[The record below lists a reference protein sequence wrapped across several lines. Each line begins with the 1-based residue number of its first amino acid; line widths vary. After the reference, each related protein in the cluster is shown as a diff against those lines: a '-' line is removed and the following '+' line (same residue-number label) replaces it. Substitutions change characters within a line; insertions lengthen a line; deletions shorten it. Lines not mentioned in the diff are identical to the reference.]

1 MIYFENMKWVL
12 TLDYRHIKVFNFF
25 KKYHEM
31 HLSSQPKIS
40 EGSSQIEYA
49 CSINCVHKVL

>member
-12 TLDYRHIKVFNFF
+12 TLDYRHIK
-25 KKYHEM
+25 KLLKYHEM